1 MAVSPEQR
9 PGAEPASVTSAV
21 RERLDVM
28 RLREQFPVLSR
39 QVHGKPLVY
48 FDNAATVQ
56 RPLAVIEAMDDFYRR
71 YNANVHRGVHQ
82 LSVEASEAFEESRRA
97 VARLLNASSD
107 REIVFTRG
115 TTEAINLVA
124 NSYARPRLKA
134 GDEILITHMEHHA
147 NIVPW
152 QMLCEHTGAVL
163 KVAPINERGEL
174 LLDALADLISDRTCL
189 IGVVHVSNALGT
201 VNPVAEICRLARER
215 GVPVLVDGAQATPH
229 EKIDVQALG
238 CDFYC
243 LSAHKMYGPT
253 GIGALWAREEVLE
266 SMPPWQGGGE
276 MINRVSFEG
285 TTYNDIPHRFEAGTP
300 DISGAIGLGAAI
312 RWLEATGVERMKAHE
327 QQLLALATEKMSQ
340 VEGLRIIGQAADK
353 GPVISFTLEGVHP
366 NDLGTIIDH
375 HGVAI
380 RTGHHCAMPVMQFFQ
395 VPATARVSFA
405 AYNLF
410 SEIDVFLNG
419 LEQAREMLT

>member
-1 MAVSPEQR
+1 MTAAAPIDLAR
-9 PGAEPASVTSAV
+9 PSV
-21 RERLDVM
+21 RDQLDVM
-28 RLREQFPVLSR
+28 QLREQFPVLAR
-39 QVHGKPLVY
+39 EVHGKPLVY

-82 LSVEASEAFEESRRA
+82 LSVEASEAFEQSRADLR
-97 VARLLNASSD
+97 RFLNAPSE

-115 TTEAINLVA
+115 TTEAVNLVA
-124 NSYARPRLKA
+124 NSYLAPRLRP

-152 QMLCEHTGAVL
+152 QMLCERTGAVL
-163 KVAPINERGEL
+163 KVAPINRRGEL
-174 LLDALADLISDRTCL
+174 MLDAMAELISERTKL

-201 VNPVAEICRLARER
+201 VNPVAEVCALAGKH

-229 EKIDVQALG
+229 EKVDVQALG

-253 GIGALWAREEVLE
+253 GIGALWAREALLE
-266 SMPPWQGGGE
+266 DMPPWQGGGE
-276 MINRVSFEG
+276 MIQWVSFEG

-300 DISGAIGLGAAI
+300 NISGAIGLAAAI
-312 RWLEATGVERMKAHE
+312 RWLEHTGVERIKAHE
-327 QQLLALATEKMSQ
+327 QRLLELATEKMSQ
-340 VEGLRIIGQAADK
+340 IEGLTIIGQAADK

-375 HGVAI
+375 HGVAL
-380 RTGHHCAMPVMQFFQ
+380 RTGHHCAMPVMQFFE

-405 AYNLF
+405 AYNLH

-419 LEQAREMLT
+419 LEQARQMLV

>member
-1 MAVSPEQR
+1 MQLAK
-9 PGAEPASVTSAV
+9 SAV
-21 RERLDVM
+21 REQLDVM
-28 RLREQFPVLSR
+28 QLREQFPVLSR

-82 LSVEASEAFEESRRA
+82 LSIEASEAFEASRQA
-97 VARLLNASSD
+97 VARLLNAASE

-124 NSYARPRLKA
+124 NSYVRPRVRP

-152 QMLCEHTGAVL
+152 QMLCEQTGAVL
-163 KVAPINERGEL
+163 KVAPINQDGEL
-174 LLDALADLISDRTCL
+174 LLDALADLISERTRL

-201 VNPVAEICRLARER
+201 VNPVAEICALARR
-215 GVPVLVDGAQATPH
+215 HGVPVLIDGAQATPH
-229 EKIDVQALG
+229 EVIDVQALD

-253 GIGALWAREEVLE
+253 GIGALWARESILE
-266 SMPPWQGGGE
+266 SMPPWQGGGD

-300 DISGAIGLGAAI
+300 NISGAIGLGAAI
-312 RWLEATGVERMKAHE
+312 RWIEETGIERIKAHE
-327 QQLLALATEKMSQ
+327 QKLLAMATEKMSRI
-340 VEGLRIIGQAADK
+340 EGLNIVGQAANK
-353 GPVISFTLEGVHP
+353 GPVISFTLDGVHP

-380 RTGHHCAMPVMQFFQ
+380 RAGHHCAMPVMQFFQ

-405 AYNLF
+405 VYNLY

-419 LEQAREMLT
+419 LEQAREMLA

>member
-1 MAVSPEQR
+1 MALSPDQ
-9 PGAEPASVTSAV
+9 PVGSAPNSLNPAV
-21 RERLDVM
+21 RDQLDVM
-28 RLREQFPVLSR
+28 RLREEFPVLAR

-48 FDNAATVQ
+48 LDNAATVQ

-82 LSVEASEAFEESRRA
+82 LSVEASEAFEASRRA
-97 VARLLNASSD
+97 VARLLNAASD

-124 NSYARPRLKA
+124 NSYLRPRVKA

-152 QMLCEHTGAVL
+152 QMLCEQTGAVL

-174 LLDALADLISDRTCL
+174 LMDAFAELISERTSL
-189 IGVVHVSNALGT
+189 VGVVHISNALGT
-201 VNPVAEICRLARER
+201 VNPVAEICRLAREH

-229 EKIDVQALG
+229 EKIDVQALD
-238 CDFYC
+238 CDFYA

-253 GIGALWAREEVLE
+253 GIGALWARADILE
-266 SMPPWQGGGE
+266 HMPPWQGGGE

-300 DISGAIGLGAAI
+300 DIAGAIGLGAAI
-312 RWLEATGVERMKAHE
+312 GWLEETGIERMKAHE
-327 QQLLALATEKMSQ
+327 QKLLALATRKMSE
-340 VEGLRIIGQAADK
+340 VEGLRIIGQAANK
-353 GPVISFTLEGVHP
+353 GPVISFTVDGIHP

-380 RTGHHCAMPVMQFFQ
+380 RTGHHCAMPVMQFFD

-410 SEIDVFLNG
+410 SEIDVFLEG
-419 LEQAREMLT
+419 LKQARGMLA

>member
-1 MAVSPEQR
+1 MVE
-9 PGAEPASVTSAV
+9 SAV
-21 RERLDVM
+21 RDQLDVM
-28 RLREQFPVLSR
+28 RLREQFPVLAR
-39 QVHGKPLVY
+39 EVHGKPLVY

-97 VARLLNASSD
+97 VARLLNAGSD

-124 NSYARPRLKA
+124 NSYARPRLKE

-152 QMLCEHTGAVL
+152 QMLCEQTGAVL
-163 KVAPINERGEL
+163 KVVPINERGEL
-174 LLDALADLISDRTCL
+174 LMDALADLISERTCL

-201 VNPVAEICRLARER
+201 VNPVAEICRLARQR

-253 GIGALWAREEVLE
+253 GIGALWAREEILD

-312 RWLEATGVERMKAHE
+312 RWLEDVGVERMKAHE
-327 QQLLALATEKMSQ
+327 QKLLALATEKMSQ